1 MIVNEPNSKSAVHE
15 LWTKDKLNVLHWLQ
29 QFQISLYK
37 KGDKEWERSIFSK
50 S

>member
-1 MIVNEPNSKSAVHE
+1 VHE
-15 LWTKDKLNVLHWLQ
+15 LWTKDKLNVLHWLLTKSLQ
-29 QFQISLYK
+29 QLEISLYK